1 MKILILLLLLALA
14 ASAPAAPLMLK
25 ILPGSSHNDVEFRSE
40 AASETVVG
48 KTRTVTGFVE
58 LDPASDASPARGEIH
73 VDLTSLKTG
82 IDLRDRHMRENH
94 LETGRYPEAVFTMT
108 SLSLPTGALV
118 EGVRTAV
125 RVQGKLNLHGVE
137 REVSP
142 ETYLTFTGGGNPSL
156 RVESRFSVKLADYNI
171 KRPQFLVLR
180 LADEQKIEVNLLAE

>member
-1 MKILILLLLLALA
+1 MNLLVSLLLLALA
-14 ASAPAAPLMLK
+14 VSAPAAPLMLK
-25 ILPGSSHNDVEFRSE
+25 IVPGSSQNDVQFRSE

-58 LDPASDASPARGEIH
+58 LDPASDATPARGEVH

-94 LETGRYPEAVFTMT
+94 LETSRYPEAVFTLT
-108 SLSLPTGALV
+108 SLALPSGALP

-125 RVQGKLNLHGVE
+125 RLQGRLNLHGVE
-137 REVSP
+137 HEVAP
-142 ETYLTFTGGGNPSL
+142 ETYLTYTSGGSPSL
-156 RVESRFSVKLADYNI
+156 HIEARFTVDLADYNI

-180 LADEQKIEVNLLAE
+180 LAEKQQIEVNLVAE